1 MDGCRFAYLTDS
13 IQFKSD
19 ESNFVRGLFFFDG
32 KPSLVGGGGGGGLN
46 CLFRTFYVSVRI
58 CYL

>member
-1 MDGCRFAYLTDS
+1 MKVTLSAVS
-13 IQFKSD
+13 
-19 ESNFVRGLFFFDG
+19 FFFDG
-32 KPSLVGGGGGGGLN
+32 KPSLVGGGGGGGGWGGGGLN